1 MFLQMENF
9 PHPIFQPVPA
19 AARRVQTRPDS
30 LGLGGL
36 STPSC
41 GGCWRPPRVTARV
54 SEWYL
59 AVGNQKMESSCFMSD
74 QKMRAT
80 QRRMKS

>member
-9 PHPIFQPVPA
+9 PHPLFQPVPA

-41 GGCWRPPRVTARV
+41 GGCWRPPGVTARV
-54 SEWYL
+54 SGTLQLGTRKWKVP
-59 AVGNQKMESSCFMSD
+59 ASCLI
-74 QKMRAT
+74 K
-80 QRRMKS
+80 KCVLLKEE